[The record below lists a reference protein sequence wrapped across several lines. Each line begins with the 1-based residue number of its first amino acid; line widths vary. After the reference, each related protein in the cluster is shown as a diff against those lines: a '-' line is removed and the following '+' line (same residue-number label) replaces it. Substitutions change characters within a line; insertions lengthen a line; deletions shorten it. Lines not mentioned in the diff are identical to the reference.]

1 MMIFSSFWCVQE
13 ASLEWSGYA
22 QSYRKFKKMNN
33 INSFRISVE
42 SLKEYCEFHKANVY
56 LQARTKIS
64 IKVAVWKQPEPVNN
78 QATVVEPASTSN
90 SIVPSLEDEVYEEVD
105 LFGTT
110 SIHDPDLSKYK
121 HRSTHTCTLPQKIT
135 IIKRAER
142 EDEPRAH
149 HLIINSCIIT

>member
-1 MMIFSSFWCVQE
+1 
-13 ASLEWSGYA
+13 
-22 QSYRKFKKMNN
+22 MNN

-64 IKVAVWKQPEPVNN
+64 IKVAVWKQPEPVNS
-78 QATVVEPASTSN
+78 QAGVVEPASTTN

-110 SIHDPDLSKYK
+110 SIHDPDLSKYTGTQYP
-121 HRSTHTCTLPQKIT
+121 HITCMFPPPKKLPL
-135 IIKRAER
+135 RNE
-142 EDEPRAH
+142 
-149 HLIINSCIIT
+149 